1 MHQALFLPEIAHN
14 IFEFL
19 NPFISGPRESYQP
32 NPLRLQDLVAVATT
46 CHALSGP
53 ALDVL
58 WDTQLCFGPLLLC
71 LPPSLVQVRVRVYGS
86 DDDSDSEEEEDY
98 DETSSSN
105 RYEDRRI
112 VSDPLINIG
121 FPHRW
126 V

>member
-19 NPFISGPRESYQP
+19 NPYISGPRESYQP
-32 NPLRLQDLVAVATT
+32 NPLRLQDLVAVAKT

-58 WDTQLCFGPLLLC
+58 WDTHLCFGPLLLC

-86 DDDSDSEEEEDY
+86 DDDSDSEEEDY

-126 V
+126 F

>member
-19 NPFISGPRESYQP
+19 NPFISGPEGSHQP
-32 NPLRLQDLVAVATT
+32 NPLRLQDLAAVATT

-71 LPPSLVQVRVRVYGS
+71 LPPSLVQVRVRVYGPGS
-86 DDDSDSEEEEDY
+86 DDSDSEDYED
-98 DETSSSN
+98 SQ
-105 RYEDRRI
+105 YEDRRV
-112 VSDPLINIG
+112 VSDPLIDIG
-121 FPHRW
+121 FPHRRL
-126 V
+126 